1 MSLPWLEEHQ
11 QRINA
16 SLAEER
22 LGHAPLIAGP
32 VGVGKQALGDWL
44 ARRLLCLE
52 PTDGQ
57 PCGECRACSLIK
69 AGSHPDLFTV
79 GIPED
84 KREIPVD
91 SVRELSRC
99 LQLTPSIGRH
109 RVGLIEPAEAMNRN
123 AANALLKTLE
133 EPASD
138 AWLVLISHRADDLPA
153 TIRSRCQI
161 MTVRPPE
168 LELAGNWLVEA
179 CPDSNPDER
188 SNALALA
195 GGAPLAAR
203 ALLDDGGLAF
213 AHEVR
218 SGLVALASGRSVPE
232 VLSDGWAEQGG
243 ITWDWL
249 VHWCAQCLAANL
261 GAATSGDNNDWP
273 SMNTERLA
281 SLADKALRGR
291 SLAFGSVRQ
300 DLSLA
305 QWLIEWQS
313 IAQRG

>member
-1 MSLPWLEEHQ
+1 MSIPWLQEHQ
-11 QRINA
+11 QRVDA
-16 SLAEER
+16 SLREDR

-32 VGVGKQALGDWL
+32 SGVGKRILADWM
-44 ARRLLCLE
+44 ARRLLCLT
-52 PTDGQ
+52 PRDGQ
-57 PCGECRACSLIK
+57 ACGECRACTLMD
-69 AGSHPDLFTV
+69 AGSHPDFFAV

-91 SVRELSRC
+91 SIRELSRC

-138 AWLVLISHRADDLPA
+138 AWLILVSHRAGDLPA
-153 TIRSRCQI
+153 TIRSRCQ
-161 MTVRPPE
+161 TLSVRPPE
-168 LELAGNWLVEA
+168 RTVAAEWLARA
-179 CPDSNPDER
+179 CPQEQAHELDD
-188 SNALALA
+188 ALALA

-203 ALLDDGGLAF
+203 VLIDDGGLAF

-218 SGLVALASGRSVPE
+218 AGLLALAAGRSVPE
-232 VLSDGWAEQGG
+232 VLGGGWAEQGG
-243 ITWDWL
+243 VTWGWL
-249 VHWCAQCLAANL
+249 AHWSARCLAVNL
-261 GAATSGDNNDWP
+261 GAVSSAEEWP
-273 SMNTERLA
+273 GMNTDALA
-281 SLADKALRGR
+281 QLADKALRGR
-291 SLAFGSVRQ
+291 ALAQGSVRQ

-305 QWLIEWQS
+305 QWLIEWQL

>member
-1 MSLPWLEEHQ
+1 MSLPWLDDHQ
-11 QRINA
+11 QRIDA
-16 SLAEER
+16 GLQEER

-32 VGVGKQALGDWL
+32 AGVGKQAFGDWL
-44 ARRLLCLE
+44 ARRLLCLA
-52 PTDGQ
+52 PVHGQ
-57 PCGECRACSLIK
+57 PCGECRACTLMK
-69 AGSHPDLFTV
+69 AGSHPDFFAV

-138 AWLVLISHRADDLPA
+138 AWLILISHRAGDLPA
-153 TIRSRCQI
+153 TIRSRCQTI
-161 MTVRPPE
+161 SVRPPE
-168 LELAGNWLVEA
+168 REQARNWLADA
-179 CPDSNPDER
+179 CPNHDPAHRDA
-188 SNALALA
+188 ALALA

-203 ALLDDGGLAF
+203 NLLDDGGLAF

-218 SGLVALASGRSVPE
+218 DGLLALAAGRSVPE
-232 VLSDGWAEQGG
+232 VLGSGWAEQGG
-243 ITWDWL
+243 VTWGWL
-249 VHWCAQCLAANL
+249 AHWSAQCLAANL
-261 GAATSGDNNDWP
+261 GAAPSAEADWP
-273 SMNTERLA
+273 AVHPDRLA
-281 SLADKALRGR
+281 KLADKALRGR
-291 SLAFGSVRQ
+291 ALALGSVRQ

-305 QWLIEWQS
+305 QWLIEWKL